1 MGFEEP
7 EDSLFGEEQRAIDEK
22 ISKAVYY
29 LIEEGY
35 KKTDILLCLSCI
47 IAEIIAETQSDCPD
61 I

>member
-22 ISKAVYY
+22 ISKAAYY

-35 KKTDILLCLSCI
+35 KKTDILLCLSCVA
-47 IAEIIAETQSDCPD
+47 AEITAEIQEDHPEA
-61 I
+61 